1 MNIVGLVTARAVG
14 RQLAAGDRRRMAGLA
29 VDLCMLALQRPV
41 TLLLV
46 VIPSVFPL
54 LFAMALFAII
64 AKPPATTTSSST
76 LKSKYDLNVEV
87 NSDGTVHV
95 VAPATNRPAAAP

>member
-1 MNIVGLVTARAVG
+1 MAEKSELERQFKDLDALRTQVSKLKEELAISRRLDWIRQGLFPG
-14 RQLAAGDRRRMAGLA
+14 NNKKGGE
-29 VDLCMLALQRPV
+29 
-41 TLLLV
+41 LL
-46 VIPSVFPL
+46 
-54 LFAMALFAII
+54 I